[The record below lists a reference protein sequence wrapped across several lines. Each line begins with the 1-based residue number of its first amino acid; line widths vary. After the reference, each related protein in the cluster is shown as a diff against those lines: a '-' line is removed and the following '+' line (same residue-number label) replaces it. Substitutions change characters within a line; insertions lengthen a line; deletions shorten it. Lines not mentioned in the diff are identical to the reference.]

1 MTTATDTLRTDA
13 IAQYRVLGEE
23 TDPGLEALARL
34 AATVCAT
41 SAAAVNLIDDRLQH
55 TVAVVGIQPG
65 VCRRDDSMCAVV
77 FEDGQTVVVDDARA
91 DARFADNPFVTGPL
105 AHVRFYASS
114 PLITPDG
121 VAIGT
126 LCVFGDDVA
135 ELNAT
140 QAEGLE
146 LLARQAV
153 DVLEL
158 RRHSHELVRSN
169 DQLTQ
174 FAARISHDLRNP
186 LTAIAGQ
193 IELAADALAAD
204 DTEGA
209 IRSLS
214 HAEAAAG
221 RMDGMITSLLAFA
234 RRGGA
239 RPQRAAVRLSDIVA
253 DALDDLESAI
263 EGTHAV
269 VTVDAPSDGLVSGDP
284 ALLRVLVQ
292 NLVANAVKFT
302 QAAGVSPVIDIA
314 ARPSGDAW
322 TITIDDNGPGV
333 APELRERA
341 FSLLDRGNAGDVPG
355 LGLGLATSRLI
366 VGAHDGRIVLDDSP
380 LGGARVRVTLPSAP
394 VLTP

>member
-105 AHVRFYASS
+105 GHVRFYASS

-140 QAEGLE
+140 AGAQVQVEA
-146 LLARQAV
+146 LLAK
-153 DVLEL
+153 
-158 RRHSHELVRSN
+158 
-169 DQLTQ
+169 
-174 FAARISHDLRNP
+174 I
-186 LTAIAGQ
+186 
-193 IELAADALAAD
+193 
-204 DTEGA
+204 
-209 IRSLS
+209 
-214 HAEAAAG
+214 EAA
-221 RMDGMITSLLAFA
+221 
-234 RRGGA
+234 
-239 RPQRAAVRLSDIVA
+239 
-253 DALDDLESAI
+253 E
-263 EGTHAV
+263 
-269 VTVDAPSDGLVSGDP
+269 
-284 ALLRVLVQ
+284 
-292 NLVANAVKFT
+292 
-302 QAAGVSPVIDIA
+302 
-314 ARPSGDAW
+314 
-322 TITIDDNGPGV
+322 
-333 APELRERA
+333 
-341 FSLLDRGNAGDVPG
+341 
-355 LGLGLATSRLI
+355 
-366 VGAHDGRIVLDDSP
+366 
-380 LGGARVRVTLPSAP
+380 
-394 VLTP
+394 

>member
-34 AATVCAT
+34 AATVRAT

-77 FEDGQTVVVDDARA
+77 FEDGQAVVVDDARA

-105 AHVRFYASS
+105 GHVRFYASS

-234 RRGGA
+234 RLGGA

-302 QAAGVSPVIDIA
+302 QAAGVSPSSISPHALPAMRGRSRSTTTARASHPSCVSGRFRCSIA
-314 ARPSGDAW
+314 GMRATCPAW
-322 TITIDDNGPGV
+322 DWGSPPAASSSAPTTV
-333 APELRERA
+333 A
-341 FSLLDRGNAGDVPG
+341 SCS
-355 LGLGLATSRLI
+355 TT
-366 VGAHDGRIVLDDSP
+366 H
-380 LGGARVRVTLPSAP
+380 PSAGHGCG
-394 VLTP
+394 

>member
-105 AHVRFYASS
+105 GHVRFYASS

-174 FAARISHDLRNP
+174 FAARISHDRRTP

-234 RRGGA
+234 RLGGA
-239 RPQRAAVRLSDIVA
+239 RPQRPCRRRTGQRPHLAPVA
-253 DALDDLESAI
+253 PAGAQ
-263 EGTHAV
+263 
-269 VTVDAPSDGLVSGDP
+269 SGGVDP
-284 ALLRVLVQ
+284 AGRVAFNRKRGDGPRRDRDRARGADRAGMGSGCLRRQLCHQ
-292 NLVANAVKFT
+292 RILIAET
-302 QAAGVSPVIDIA
+302 RPGVSKH
-314 ARPSGDAW
+314 
-322 TITIDDNGPGV
+322 
-333 APELRERA
+333 LQK
-341 FSLLDRGNAGDVPG
+341 L
-355 LGLGLATSRLI
+355 
-366 VGAHDGRIVLDDSP
+366 
-380 LGGARVRVTLPSAP
+380 
-394 VLTP
+394 

>member
-13 IAQYRVLGEE
+13 IAQYRILGED

-77 FEDGQTVVVDDARA
+77 FENGQTVVVDDARA
-91 DARFADNPFVTGPL
+91 DGRFAGNPFVVGPL
-105 AHVRFYASS
+105 GHVRFYASS

-121 VAIGT
+121 VVIGT
-126 LCVFGDDVA
+126 LCVFGNDVG
-135 ELNAT
+135 ELSET

-146 LLARQAV
+146 LLARQVV

-158 RRHSHELVRSN
+158 RRHAHELVRSN

-186 LTAIAGQ
+186 LTAVAGQ
-193 IELAADALAAD
+193 IELAADALAAGD
-204 DTEGA
+204 AASAT
-209 IRSLS
+209 RSLS
-214 HAEAAAG
+214 HAEAAAE
-221 RMDGMITSLLAFA
+221 RMDGLITSLLAFA
-234 RRGGA
+234 RVGGA
-239 RPQRAAVRLSDIVA
+239 RPQRAAVPLAGVVD
-253 DALDDLESAI
+253 DALDDLASAI
-263 EGTHAV
+263 EAADAV
-269 VTVDAPSDGLVSGDP
+269 VTVEAPRNGLVSGDP

-302 QAAGVSPVIDIA
+302 HATGTRPRIDIT
-314 ARPSGDAW
+314 ARATGDAW
-322 TITIDDNGPGV
+322 TITVDDNGPGI
-333 APELRERA
+333 APDLRERA
-341 FSLLDRGNAGDVPG
+341 FSLLERGDADEVPG

-366 VGAHDGRIVLDDSP
+366 VGAHDGRIVLDDAP

-394 VLTP
+394 GIAP